1 MNLFIKNYCYITNK
15 LNVCGKEVEKMIVNK
30 KRLLSKMLVNS
41 RLNLKADGV
50 EMGLALINNVTGC
63 GWLIE
68 NFNGDGKEQ
77 WFKGKMTRE
86 IVDMITEKYKEIDVA

>member
-1 MNLFIKNYCYITNK
+1 MTNK
-15 LNVCGKEVEKMIVNK
+15 LNVCRKEVEKMIVNK

-50 EMGLALINNVTGC
+50 EMRLALINNVTGC

-86 IVDMITEKYKEIDVA
+86 IVDMITEKYKEIYVV

>member
-1 MNLFIKNYCYITNK
+1 MKLLIKNVYR
-15 LNVCGKEVEKMIVNK
+15 KEVEKMIVNK

-50 EMGLALINNVTGC
+50 EMRLELIHNITGC

-77 WFKGKMTRE
+77 WFKGKMTKE
-86 IVDMITEKYKEIDVA
+86 IVDMITEKYKEIDII

>member
-1 MNLFIKNYCYITNK
+1 MKLLIKNYYRITNK
-15 LNVCGKEVEKMIVNK
+15 LNAYRKEVEKMIVNK

-41 RLNLKADGV
+41 RLNLKADGI
-50 EMGLALINNVTGC
+50 EMRLALINNVTGC

-86 IVDMITEKYKEIDVA
+86 IVDMITEKYKEIDVI

>member
-1 MNLFIKNYCYITNK
+1 MKLLIKNCYYITNK
-15 LNVCGKEVEKMIVNK
+15 LNVYRKEVEKMIVNK

-50 EMGLALINNVTGC
+50 EMRLALINNVTGC

-86 IVDMITEKYKEIDVA
+86 IVDMITEKYKEIYVA

>member
-1 MNLFIKNYCYITNK
+1 
-15 LNVCGKEVEKMIVNK
+15 MIVNK

-50 EMGLALINNVTGC
+50 EMRLALINNVTGC

-68 NFNGDGKEQ
+68 NFNRDGKEQ

>member
-1 MNLFIKNYCYITNK
+1 
-15 LNVCGKEVEKMIVNK
+15 MIVDK

-50 EMGLALINNVTGC
+50 EIRLALIHNVTGC

-86 IVDMITEKYKEIDVA
+86 IGDMITEKYNDIYVA

>member
-1 MNLFIKNYCYITNK
+1 MK
-15 LNVCGKEVEKMIVNK
+15 GSRKMIVNK
-30 KRLLSKMLVNS
+30 KRLLSKMLVNA

-50 EMGLALINNVTGC
+50 EMRLTLINNVTGC

-77 WFKGKMTRE
+77 WFKGKMTKE
-86 IVDMITEKYKEIDVA
+86 IVDMITEKYKKIDIT

>member
-1 MNLFIKNYCYITNK
+1 
-15 LNVCGKEVEKMIVNK
+15 MIVNK

-50 EMGLALINNVTGC
+50 EMRLALIHNVTGW

-86 IVDMITEKYKEIDVA
+86 IVDIITEKYKEIDVAWRKSFNSQY

>member
-1 MNLFIKNYCYITNK
+1 MKLLIKNYCYITNK
-15 LNVCGKEVEKMIVNK
+15 LNMYRKEVEKVIVDK

-41 RLNLKADGV
+41 KLNLKTDGV
-50 EMGLALINNVTGC
+50 EMRLALIHNVTGC

-77 WFKGKMTRE
+77 WFKGKMTGE
-86 IVDMITEKYKEIDVA
+86 IVNIITEKYKEIDII

>member
-1 MNLFIKNYCYITNK
+1 
-15 LNVCGKEVEKMIVNK
+15 MIVNK
-30 KRLLSKMLVNS
+30 KRLLSKMLINS

-50 EMGLALINNVTGC
+50 EMRLVLINNVTGC

-86 IVDMITEKYKEIDVA
+86 IVDMITEKYKEIDVVRRKSLNSQY

>member
-1 MNLFIKNYCYITNK
+1 MKLLIKNCYYITNK
-15 LNVCGKEVEKMIVNK
+15 LNVYRKEVEKMIVNK

-50 EMGLALINNVTGC
+50 EIRLALINNVTGC

-86 IVDMITEKYKEIDVA
+86 IVDMITEKYKEIYVA